1 MQVTETNS
9 DGLSREYQITITR
22 EDLDERL
29 MNHLESIK
37 GQVRMNGF
45 RPGKVPVPFLK
56 KTYGKAMMGDI
67 IQEAMNEGTQ
77 KAINDNELRPAL
89 QPKIEMDGEIEPVVE
104 GSEDLNFKVAVEVM
118 PDFEIADLAKLEL
131 DRPVAEVADEDLNEM
146 LERLAEQNRSYS
158 ERGEKDKA
166 KDGDALQIDFVG
178 RVDGEEFDGGKGDDI
193 RLTIGT
199 NQFIPGFEEQLV
211 GTKKGDEKT
220 IKVTF
225 PEDYGAEHLAGKD
238 AEFDVTVHSI
248 SAPDDIAIDD
258 ALAEKLGLESLDKL
272 KETLSNQISEDYK
285 TVSRARLKRNML
297 DRLDEL
303 HDFELPP
310 GMVDSEFEQIW
321 NQVQQ
326 QPDEEKEDKP
336 EEELKAEYRE
346 IAERRVRLGLLLA
359 EVGRVNNINVSQE
372 EINRSIAERARQYPG
387 QETQIFQF
395 YQQNQ
400 AAMAEIRAP
409 LFEDKV
415 VDYVSELATINDVTV
430 SREELMR
437 DPDEEA
443 EEEKKAAP
451 KKKAKAAP
459 KKKAAK
465 AKDDAS
471 DSE

>member
-1 MQVTETNS
+1 MQVTETNA

-22 EDLDERL
+22 DDLEARL
-29 MNHLESIK
+29 MTHIESIK

-56 KTYGKAMMGDI
+56 KTYGKSMMGDI

-89 QPKIEMDGEIEPVVE
+89 TPKVEMDGEIEPVVE
-104 GSEDLNFKVAVEVM
+104 GSEDLSFKVAVEVM
-118 PDFEIADLAKLEL
+118 PDFEIADLSQVEL
-131 DRPVAEVADEDLNEM
+131 DRPVAEVADDDLNEM
-146 LERLAEQNRSYS
+146 LERLAEQNRSYT
-158 ERGEKDKA
+158 ERPDKEKA

-178 RVDGEEFDGGKGDDI
+178 RVDGEEFEGGKGDDV
-193 RLTIGT
+193 RLTIGA

-211 GTKKGDEKT
+211 GAKKNDEKT

-225 PEDYGAEHLAGKD
+225 PEDYNAEHLAGKE
-238 AEFDVTVHSI
+238 AEFDVTINAV
-248 SAPDDIAIDD
+248 SAPDDISIDD

-272 KETLSNQISEDYK
+272 KETLSEQIADDHK
-285 TVSRARLKRNML
+285 TVSKARLKRNML

-303 HDFELPP
+303 HEFELPS

-321 NQVQQ
+321 HQVQH

-336 EEELKAEYRE
+336 EEELKAEYKT

-359 EVGRVNNINVSQE
+359 EIGRVNNISVSQE

-415 VDYVSELATINDVTV
+415 VDYISELAKINDVTV
-430 SREELMR
+430 SREELLR
-437 DPDEEA
+437 DPDA
-443 EEEKKAAP
+443 EGEGEKEAAP
-451 KKKAKAAP
+451 KKKAKAAS
-459 KKKAAK
+459 KKKAPAK
-465 AKDDAS
+465 KKADA
-471 DSE
+471 DKE